1 MKAILEDI
9 PAIKGASSFY
19 ARRIVVRAF
28 EFKWHFHPEYELT
41 YILRGQGYRI
51 VGNSHED
58 FSAGDFVLLGS
69 NLPHTWWGKLDDD
82 EPSEAIVIQFST
94 EFMQPFLA
102 LHESRQI
109 KTLLENSSKGL
120 RLTASDALI
129 EKIMGLNQIQGLDS
143 VLTLLAILQ
152 EISQQKA
159 TQIASNTYQN
169 VLSKKFET
177 RINKV
182 CTHLQI
188 HCCEPIRLKEV
199 ADLVCMSESNFCKFF
214 KKATSTTFS
223 DYINDLRINE
233 ACNLL
238 LFSDY
243 SISEIAH
250 ASGFESLSYF
260 NRVFLKKKQTT
271 PSLFRK
277 N

>member
-9 PAIKGASSFY
+9 PAVKGASSFY
-19 ARRIVVRAF
+19 ARQIVVPAF
-28 EFKWHFHPEYELT
+28 EFKWHFHPEFELT
-41 YILRGQGYRI
+41 YILKGRGYRI

-69 NLPHTWWGKLDDD
+69 NLPHTWWGKSDDD

-94 EFMQPFLA
+94 EFIQPFLA
-102 LHESRQI
+102 LHECRHI

-120 RLTASDALI
+120 RVKSSDKLI
-129 EKIMGLNQIQGLDS
+129 KKIRELSQIRGLDS
-143 VLTLLAILQ
+143 VLILLAILQ
-152 EISQQKA
+152 EISQQKVS
-159 TQIASNTYQN
+159 QIASKTFQN
-169 VLSKKFET
+169 VHSKKFES

-182 CTHLQI
+182 CNYLQD
-188 HCCEPIRLKEV
+188 HYCEPIRLKEV

-243 SISEIAH
+243 NISKIAY

-260 NRVFLKKKQTT
+260 NKVFLKKKHTT